1 MQDSPLFVVDAHA
14 LWWYIGAPE
23 RLSPP
28 AAAVFRLAETGNAT
42 LIVPAIALAELYYVA
57 VKLRQPY
64 TPSDLIN
71 KLEAIDGVRVSDL
84 GKAQLEL
91 LDRLSAIPEKH
102 DRLIAAEGVALGAPV
117 ITRDKAI
124 ADAPLVQVVW

>member
-1 MQDSPLFVVDAHA
+1 M
-14 LWWYIGAPE
+14 W
-23 RLSPP
+23 
-28 AAAVFRLAETGNAT
+28 
-42 LIVPAIALAELYYVA
+42 
-57 VKLRQPY
+57 
-64 TPSDLIN
+64 
-71 KLEAIDGVRVSDL
+71 VSDL

-91 LDRLSAIPEKH
+91 LDRLSAIPEMH